1 MKPISKLF
9 LLLIV
14 LAGTACK
21 ENGNDGND
29 NSRGGKTF
37 EHAVS
42 NDSAGRE
49 QTIDGEELKTDT
61 TNTKTGDHQH

>member
-1 MKPISKLF
+1 MKNIQKILILF
-9 LLLIV
+9 IF

-29 NSRGGKTF
+29 NTRGGKTF
-37 EHAVS
+37 EHAIS

-49 QTIDGEELKTDT
+49 QTIDGEESRTDT
-61 TNTKTGDHQH
+61 TNIKTGEKNH